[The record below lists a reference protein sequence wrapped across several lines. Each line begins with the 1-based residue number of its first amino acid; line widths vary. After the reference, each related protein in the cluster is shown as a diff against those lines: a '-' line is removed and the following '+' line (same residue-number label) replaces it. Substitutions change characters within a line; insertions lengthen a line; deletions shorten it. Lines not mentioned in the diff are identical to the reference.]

1 MLHQKTSTVIWNTC
15 MAWCSSNTLHWEGKA
30 PCPTRPGTD
39 PPRSGICRDCCCC
52 PGSLLVYWSSPKL
65 WFPPPQTPYSPT
77 APGTGVQPWPW
88 KPGHLQEPY
97 SGSDNPG
104 QHPLHQSPESS
115 YREIS
120 DAACVSWPSL
130 GLVRAAMMWLQIS
143 FFSTLLVCTSWVLLI
158 NLWSEQTHK
167 TYLTV
172 LLSASNENTLPL
184 TIKQMLPRG
193 GLRGL

>member
-15 MAWCSSNTLHWEGKA
+15 MAWCSSNALHWEGKA

-130 GLVRAAMMWLQIS
+130 GLVEQRWCGSRFLS
-143 FFSTLLVCTSWVLLI
+143 FPPCWFVHLEFC
-158 NLWSEQTHK
+158 WSICDLNKHTK

-172 LLSASNENTLPL
+172 LLSVSNENTLPL